1 MIVEFRK
8 RRQEWGFKR
17 ALYWQL
23 MNLMRRVFGLRLYY
37 VLVESNVREIVGEQ
51 QPQVPEGI
59 VTRIV
64 DIAELFPFAGKVA
77 DLDREFLETVRAR
90 GDVGIANF
98 RQDELLGFA
107 FVSFTR
113 ARASAQLDVLVPK
126 GFQYVYKGWTHPDY
140 RRTNLA
146 AARVYLRH
154 GLLRENHAQRGISYV
169 ETHNYVSLLHGY
181 RHPRERSLLMGF
193 CGWITVFGREI
204 PFNSRHARWVGFEM
218 VRQGDPGLRQYVR

>member
-1 MIVEFRK
+1 MEFQK
-8 RRQEWGFKR
+8 RRQDWGLKR
-17 ALYWQL
+17 ALHWVL
-23 MNLMRRVFGLRLYY
+23 MNLLRRLLGLRLYY

-51 QPQVPEGI
+51 QPPVPEGI
-59 VTRIV
+59 DTRIV
-64 DIAELFPFAGKVA
+64 GIEELFPFAGKVA

-90 GDVGIANF
+90 GDVCIANF
-98 RQDELLGFA
+98 RHDELVGFA

-140 RRTNLA
+140 RRANLG

-154 GLLRENHAQRGISYV
+154 GLLRENHGQRGISYV
-169 ETHNYVSLLHGY
+169 ETHNYASLLHGY

-193 CGWITVFGREI
+193 CGSITVFGREI
-204 PFNSRHARWVGFEM
+204 PFNSRRARWVGFEM
-218 VRQGDPGLRQYVR
+218 VRRTDPGLRQYVR